1 MKSKWLLHIL
11 MCFLGRFAAALAELK
26 VDCWVLNVV
35 PVSGANTLPVIYDRG
50 LLGVMHD
57 WYRDSLLQKSTYNQ
71 IIESLSHAMI
81 FDCYRDSFQALHCI
95 NNSLWS
101 ISLFFRTA

>member
-1 MKSKWLLHIL
+1 MKSKWSLHIL
-11 MCFLGRFAAALAELK
+11 LCFLRRFAAALAELK

-57 WYRDSLLQKSTYNQ
+57 WYKDSLLQKSTYNQ

-81 FDCYRDSFQALHCI
+81 FDCCLDFPFPGTTLYK
-95 NNSLWS
+95 
-101 ISLFFRTA
+101 